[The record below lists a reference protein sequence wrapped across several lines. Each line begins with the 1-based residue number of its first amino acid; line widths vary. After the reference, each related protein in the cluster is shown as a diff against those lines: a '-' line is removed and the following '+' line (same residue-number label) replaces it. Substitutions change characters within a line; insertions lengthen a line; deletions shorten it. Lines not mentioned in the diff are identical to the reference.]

1 MCCVNL
7 FCLVFI
13 CLLKANH
20 RGKNAVINIIVLF
33 VDTKKKMM
41 MRMILKDH
49 PMSAIC

>member
-20 RGKNAVINIIVLF
+20 RKNAVINIEVLF
-33 VDTKKKMM
+33 VDPKRKK
-41 MRMILKDH
+41 MILKDD
-49 PMSAIC
+49 PVSAIC